1 VKKIIFI
8 CLFIFGVILI
18 SCAGSDNKPDEA
30 IKQTEIEET
39 AETVMLKLPP
49 LDFGNE
55 EVNFLLVKEA
65 RDYYTS
71 FEIYAGEQTGGLI
84 NDSVYSRNIVIEDLL
99 NIKING
105 TWSLTA
111 YSDASKSLTANE
123 TAYDVVMTYMHD
135 TISLAQQGFMMD
147 LLALKYLDLEK
158 PWWDQRA
165 NDNLMI
171 NGKLFLTTGD
181 LSILDKDCTMAIF
194 FNKKMVSDYELES
207 PYQLV
212 FDNKWTIDKVFEM
225 GGAVTEDV
233 NGDGKLGKE
242 DQWGLTIASNAPHSM
257 FFGAGER
264 IAKNVNGE
272 LQIVMYNPR
281 SVDVL
286 DKIFGHVGDLKIYT
300 NRIDDTSYATVNKMF
315 LESRAMIV
323 TYAVVSISDI
333 KVRDAEFEFGILPY
347 PLYDETQDGYNNFIS
362 TSLVAS
368 TSVPY
373 NCRNTDMVGAAL
385 EAMAYYSTDTLK
397 VAYYDTALK
406 TRYARDNESGDMLD
420 IIFATR
426 VYDMGYIYNWGGIG
440 NLIESMY
447 TSRKNTFSSEYEKI
461 EEKALTAMQKTI
473 DEFIAIK

>member
-1 VKKIIFI
+1 MLMLIVA
-8 CLFIFGVILI
+8 LI
-18 SCAGSDNKPDEA
+18 SCAGADSAPNKTTNQIES
-30 IKQTEIEET
+30 EET
-39 AETVMLKLPP
+39 AEVVKLNLPS
-49 LDFGNE
+49 LDFGGD
-55 EVNFLLVKEA
+55 EVCFLLVKES

-71 FEIYAGEQTGGLI
+71 FEIYAEEQTGGLI

-99 NIKING
+99 NIKITG

-111 YSDASKSLTANE
+111 YADAGKALTADE
-123 TAYDVVMTYMHD
+123 TTYDVVMTYMHD

-147 LLALKYLDLEK
+147 LLALKYLDLEQ

-194 FNKKMVSDYELES
+194 FNKKMINDYELEN

-225 GGAVTEDV
+225 GEAVTEDV
-233 NGDGKLGKE
+233 NGDGKFNAE
-242 DQWGLTIASNAPHSM
+242 DQWGLTMASNAPHSM

-264 IAKNVNGE
+264 IAKNVNDE

-281 SVDVL
+281 SADVL
-286 DKIFGHVGDLKIYT
+286 DKIFRHVENPLIYT
-300 NRIDDTSYATVNKMF
+300 NRIGDTSYATVNKMF
-315 LESRAMIV
+315 LEGRAMIV
-323 TYAVVSISDI
+323 TYAVVSYSDI

-347 PLYDETQDGYNNFIS
+347 PLYEETQDDYNNFIS

-373 NCRNTDMVGAAL
+373 NCRNADMVGAAL

-397 VAYYDTALK
+397 VAYYETALK
-406 TRYARDNESGDMLD
+406 TRYARDNESGEMLD

-440 NLIESMY
+440 NLIENMY
-447 TSRKNTFSSEYEKI
+447 TSRRNTFVSEYQKI
-461 EEKALTAMQKTI
+461 EEKVLTDMQKTI
-473 DEFIAIK
+473 SEFLAIK